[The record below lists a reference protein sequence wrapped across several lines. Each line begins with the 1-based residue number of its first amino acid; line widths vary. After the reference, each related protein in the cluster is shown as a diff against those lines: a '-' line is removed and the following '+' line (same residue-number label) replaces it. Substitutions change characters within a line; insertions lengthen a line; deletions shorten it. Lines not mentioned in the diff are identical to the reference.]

1 MTPIEWIVYA
11 IILIISIA
19 SYVMARKAAN
29 QDTQSTAGDL
39 QVTTAE
45 EGKTIPVVF
54 GTCWR
59 GQNVAQYGDVSS
71 EAVKAKGGK
80 K

>member
-1 MTPIEWIVYA
+1 MVAAIIYA
-11 IILIISIA
+11 ILFVISIA
-19 SYVMARKAAN
+19 AYVRAGKAAN

-59 GQNVAQYGDVSS
+59 GHNVVQYGDITSN
-71 EAVKAKGGK
+71 AVKAKGGK

>member
-1 MTPIEWIVYA
+1 MLAVIFWAVTLAFSVA
-11 IILIISIA
+11 A
-19 SYVMARKAAN
+19 FVMARKGIN
-29 QDTQSTAGDL
+29 QETQSTTPDFEA
-39 QVTTAE
+39 TTAE

-59 GQNVAQYGDVSS
+59 GHNVVQYGDISTK
-71 EAVKAKGGK
+71 AVKAKGGK

>member
-11 IILIISIA
+11 IIFIISLA
-19 SYVMARKAAN
+19 TYVNSRKAAN
-29 QDTQSTAGDL
+29 QDTQSTAPDFEA
-39 QVTTAE
+39 TTAE

-59 GQNVAQYGDVSS
+59 GHNVVQYGDVSS